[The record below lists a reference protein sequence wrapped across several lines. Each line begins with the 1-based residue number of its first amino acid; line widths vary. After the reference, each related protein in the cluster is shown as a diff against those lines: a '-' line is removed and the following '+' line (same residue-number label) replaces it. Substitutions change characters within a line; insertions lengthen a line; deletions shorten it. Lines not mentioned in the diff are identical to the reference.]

1 MRKFITIVAALGFLS
16 TPALA
21 KAAQAAASTPAK
33 PAKAM
38 LKDGILIPAGSP
50 LRLVSV
56 TRGPEVNATFNGQV
70 EISGIYEIQLYG
82 EEVFATLWP
91 DAKSRQA
98 LPSWDGRGDVDE
110 IFIANSMEFTKA
122 VVSSEELAKLKAG
135 RLPLIRGQATIIA
148 DQYETGIECDATHFS
163 ARFVSVVKNVEVA
176 GEIGSGG
183 EC

>member
-1 MRKFITIVAALGFLS
+1 MSRKLMMIVAALCFFAG
-16 TPALA
+16 PALA
-21 KAAQAAASTPAK
+21 QDSAK
-33 PAKAM
+33 PTHAV

-70 EISGIYEIQLYG
+70 EISGTYEIELYG

-91 DAKSRQA
+91 DSKSRQW
-98 LPSWDGRGDVDE
+98 LPSWDGRGDADE
-110 IFIANSMEFTKA
+110 IYIANSMEFAKA

-163 ARFVSVVKNVEVA
+163 ARFVSVLKNVEVA
-176 GEIGSGG
+176 SAPDEGG